1 MDFFFFFNFQPESC
15 EVKLVSKLTELLQSV
30 ENVETV
36 LKDTTKKAKAK
47 LLKEWTNFKI
57 GYVMKSKKYF
67 IVIS

>member
-1 MDFFFFFNFQPESC
+1 M
-15 EVKLVSKLTELLQSV
+15 SKLTELLQSV